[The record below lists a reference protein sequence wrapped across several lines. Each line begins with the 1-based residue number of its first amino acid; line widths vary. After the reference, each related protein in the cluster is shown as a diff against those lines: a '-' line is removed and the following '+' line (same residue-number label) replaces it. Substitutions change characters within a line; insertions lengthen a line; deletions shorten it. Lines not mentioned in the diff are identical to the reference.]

1 MKNMCGRIH
10 TAHSSTHIVYINI
23 THNVYTSNTPGFFD
37 LPRNA
42 GGKL

>member
-23 THNVYTSNTPGFFD
+23 THNVYTPGFFD